1 MNLRYKLA
9 FILLLFVSKGVSQ
22 WEYRVNNSNKSI
34 EAVGSVQFNF
44 DIQDTITISLSK
56 SRKLGL
62 DFSLQA
68 NLFQRNQKYYVL
80 LDIADRKIKVKR
92 SLVLNKQLRILEL
105 EDLISNE
112 KYEVQEFLKILKRG
126 EACTLTIRA
135 EHQVIQGYNSL
146 SGSVSA
152 INSVLNGTIL

>member
-80 LDIADRKIKVKR
+80 LEIADLKIKVKR

-152 INSVLNGTIL
+152 INSVLNGPIL

>member
-68 NLFQRNQKYYVL
+68 NLFKRDQKYYVL
-80 LDIADRKIKVKR
+80 LEIADRKIKVKR

-152 INSVLNGTIL
+152 INSVLNGPIL

>member
-80 LDIADRKIKVKR
+80 LEIADRKIKVKR

-152 INSVLNGTIL
+152 INSVLNGPIL

>member
-1 MNLRYKLA
+1 MKLH
-9 FILLLFVSKGVSQ
+9 LKLVLVLVLFATKGVSQ

-44 DIQDTITISLSK
+44 KIQDTITLSLSK

-62 DFSLQA
+62 DFSIQA
-68 NLFQRNQKYYVL
+68 NLFQRDQKYYVL
-80 LDIADRKIKVKR
+80 LEIADRKIKVKN

-112 KYEVQEFLKILKRG
+112 KYEELLY
-126 EACTLTIRA
+126 TLADVSRMPMRRFIDSIVSRTASHAA
-135 EHQVIQGYNSL
+135 EN
-146 SGSVSA
+146 A
-152 INSVLNGTIL
+152 

>member
-44 DIQDTITISLSK
+44 DIQDTITISLTK

-80 LDIADRKIKVKR
+80 LEIADLKIKVKR

-152 INSVLNGTIL
+152 INSVLNGPIL

>member
-68 NLFQRNQKYYVL
+68 NLFKRDQKYYVL
-80 LDIADRKIKVKR
+80 LEIADRKIKVKR

-126 EACTLTIRA
+126 DACTLTIRA

-152 INSVLNGTIL
+152 INSVLNGPIL

>member
-1 MNLRYKLA
+1 MKLH
-9 FILLLFVSKGVSQ
+9 LKLVLVLVLFATKGVSQ

-44 DIQDTITISLSK
+44 KIQDTITLSLSK

-62 DFSLQA
+62 DFSIQG

-80 LDIADRKIKVKR
+80 LEIADRKIKVKN

-112 KYEVQEFLKILKRG
+112 KYEVEDFIKILKRG
-126 EACTLTIRA
+126 DACTLTIRA
-135 EHQVIQGYNSL
+135 DHQVIQGYNSR

-152 INSVLNGTIL
+152 INSVLNGPIL

>member
-1 MNLRYKLA
+1 MKLH
-9 FILLLFVSKGVSQ
+9 LKLVLVLVLFATKGVSQ
-22 WEYRVNNSNKSI
+22 WEYRVNNAKKSI
-34 EAVGSVQFNF
+34 EAIGSVEF
-44 DIQDTITISLSK
+44 DFEVRDTVTLYLSK

-62 DFSLQA
+62 DFSIQA
-68 NLFQRNQKYYVL
+68 NLFKRNQKYYVL
-80 LDIADRKIKVKR
+80 LEIADRKIKVKR

-112 KYEVQEFLKILKRG
+112 KYEVEEFLKILKRG
-126 EACTLTIRA
+126 DACTLTIRA

-152 INSVLNGTIL
+152 INNVLNGPIL

>member
-44 DIQDTITISLSK
+44 DIQDTITISLTK

-80 LDIADRKIKVKR
+80 LEIADRKIKVKR

-152 INSVLNGTIL
+152 INSVLNGPIL

>member
-152 INSVLNGTIL
+152 INSVLNGPIL

>member
-44 DIQDTITISLSK
+44 DIQDTITLSLSK

-62 DFSLQA
+62 DFSIQG
-68 NLFQRNQKYYVL
+68 NLFQRDQKYYVL
-80 LDIADRKIKVKR
+80 IEIADRKIKVKN

-112 KYEVQEFLKILKRG
+112 KYEVEEFFKILKRG
-126 EACTLTIRA
+126 ESCTLTLRA
-135 EHQVIQGYNSL
+135 KDRVIQGYNLL
-146 SGSVSA
+146 SGSTSA
-152 INSVLNGTIL
+152 INSVLNGPIL

>member
-1 MNLRYKLA
+1 MKDKNN
-9 FILLLFVSKGVSQ
+9 LLL
-22 WEYRVNNSNKSI
+22 E
-34 EAVGSVQFNF
+34 
-44 DIQDTITISLSK
+44 
-56 SRKLGL
+56 
-62 DFSLQA
+62 
-68 NLFQRNQKYYVL
+68 
-80 LDIADRKIKVKR
+80 IADRKIKVKR

-152 INSVLNGTIL
+152 INSVLNGPIL

>member
-44 DIQDTITISLSK
+44 DIQDTITISLTK
-56 SRKLGL
+56 ARKLGL
-62 DFSLQA
+62 DFSVQA

-80 LDIADRKIKVKR
+80 LEIADRKIKVKR

-152 INSVLNGTIL
+152 INSVLNGPIL

>member
-22 WEYRVNNSNKSI
+22 WEYRVNNANKSI

-44 DIQDTITISLSK
+44 DIQDTITLSLSK

-62 DFSLQA
+62 DFSIQG
-68 NLFQRNQKYYVL
+68 NLFQRDQKYYVL
-80 LDIADRKIKVKR
+80 IEIADRKIKVKN

-112 KYEVQEFLKILKRG
+112 KYEVEEFLKILKRG
-126 EACTLTIRA
+126 ESCTLTLRA
-135 EHQVIQGYNSL
+135 KGRVIQGYNSL
-146 SGSVSA
+146 SGCTSA
-152 INSVLNGTIL
+152 INSVLSGPIL

>member
-80 LDIADRKIKVKR
+80 LEIADLKIKVKR

-146 SGSVSA
+146 TGSISA
-152 INSVLNGTIL
+152 INSVLNGPIL